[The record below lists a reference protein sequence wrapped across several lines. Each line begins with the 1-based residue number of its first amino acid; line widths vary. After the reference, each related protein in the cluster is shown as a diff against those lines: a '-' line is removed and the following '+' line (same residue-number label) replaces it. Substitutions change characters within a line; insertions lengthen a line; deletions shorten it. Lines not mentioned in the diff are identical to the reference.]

1 MMYHRVALLLTCC
14 TLTACTSTVRGPD
27 ATLQTIATP
36 DPVTP
41 EVRVT
46 TITIPGPT
54 PGTGQWRAWMPAQTQ
69 LNGETTEGHWV
80 TLSLEAP
87 TITVVEPVTRIPRAP
102 KPVMT
107 PKQPVIRR
115 PAAQTPAPVTPQATP
130 VLPSGLTLPQGG
142 Q

>member
-1 MMYHRVALLLTCC
+1 MTPRLWPLLITCGIV
-14 TLTACTSTVRGPD
+14 TACTPIVRGPD

-46 TITIPGPT
+46 TITMPGPT

-69 LNGETTEGHWV
+69 PNGETTEGHWV

-87 TITVVEPVTRIPRAP
+87 TLTVIEPVKPIPRAP

-115 PAAQTPAPVTPQATP
+115 PAAQAPAPAIPQVTP
-130 VLPSGLTLPQGG
+130 VLPSGLTGPQGG